1 MPSIHGAQSYAIVAQ
16 ELADIFAMLPQV
28 EAITW
33 AGSLQNDVADA
44 ASDIDLYVYTTG
56 DVPLDVRQH
65 IASARGERVEV
76 GNQFWEA
83 GDEWDER
90 ASGIHIDVMYR
101 SIRWAEDDL
110 ARVLVRHEASIGYTT
125 CIWHNILAS
134 RALFDRHGA
143 YAILQATARQ
153 PYPEGLRQSIFAK
166 NLPLLRDAHGAYLGQ
181 IAKAA
186 RRGDLVSVN
195 HRVAALLASYFDLV
209 FALNRKPHP
218 GEKRQVALAQRDC
231 PVRPPS
237 MEAQIGDLLAAAG
250 SDPNAVAEHADHL
263 IAGIEALLA
272 QEQASG

>member
-1 MPSIHGAQSYAIVAQ
+1 MVAQ
-16 ELADIFAMLPQV
+16 ELADTFASFPQV
-28 EAITW
+28 EAVAW

-44 ASDIDLYVYTTG
+44 ASDIDLYVYTIG
-56 DVPLDVRQH
+56 DVPLDVRQR

-101 SIRWAEDDL
+101 SMRWAEDAL
-110 ARVLVRHEASIGYTT
+110 ARVLVRHKAAIGYTT

-134 RALFDRHGA
+134 QALFDRHGA
-143 YAILQATARQ
+143 YAALQATARQ
-153 PYPEGLRQSIFAK
+153 PYPEELRQAIFAK

-195 HRVAALLASYFDLV
+195 HRVAALLASYFDIV

-218 GEKRQVALAQRDC
+218 GEKRQIALAHRDC
-231 PVRPPS
+231 PVLPAS
-237 MEAQIGDLLAAAG
+237 MEAQICDLLAAAASN
-250 SDPNAVAEHADHL
+250 SDSVAEHADHL
-263 IAGIEALLA
+263 IAGIESLIE
-272 QEQASG
+272 QPQASR